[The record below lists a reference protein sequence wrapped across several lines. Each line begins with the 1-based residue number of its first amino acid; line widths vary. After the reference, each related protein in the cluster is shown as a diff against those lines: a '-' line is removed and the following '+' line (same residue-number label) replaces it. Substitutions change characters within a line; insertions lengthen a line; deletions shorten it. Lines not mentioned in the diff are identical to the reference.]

1 MDGRGEA
8 LPTPAK
14 EVSPLGV
21 PNPLNVDLGGGI
33 TTDLT
38 GSLGTVLSGALG
50 AIGPLTLA
58 GIPDTF
64 HIDIDK
70 LPKIHLGVDP
80 IDLNLRIKEFPSI
93 RGHLPA
99 DFSVGLSI
107 LGFELLCIRLCGEAQ
122 IITEPYHPNPCE
134 ICEPHE
140 IEPPRRP

>member
-1 MDGRGEA
+1 V
-8 LPTPAK
+8 AK
-14 EVSPLGV
+14 EVSLLGF
-21 PNPLNVDLGGGI
+21 PNPLTVDLGGGM

-38 GSLGTVLSGALG
+38 GSLGTVLSGGLG

-58 GIPDTF
+58 GIPTTF

-70 LPKIHLGVDP
+70 IPKIHLGVDP
-80 IDLNLRIKEFPSI
+80 IDLNLRIKEIPNI

-107 LGFELLCIRLCGEAQ
+107 LGFELMCIRLCGEAQ
-122 IITEPYHPNPCE
+122 IITEPYHPNACE
-134 ICEPHE
+134 ICEPPL

>member
-1 MDGRGEA
+1 MDGRA
-8 LPTPAK
+8 RRCLPLAK

-38 GSLGTVLSGALG
+38 GSLGTVLSGSLG

-58 GIPDTF
+58 GIPSTF

-70 LPKIHLGVDP
+70 LPKILLGVDP
-80 IDLNLRIKEFPSI
+80 IDLNLRIKEFPNI

-107 LGFELLCIRLCGEAQ
+107 LGFELLCVRLCGEAQ

-134 ICEPHE
+134 ICEPDAV
-140 IEPPRRP
+140 EPPKRP